1 MSYSGVDEASQARET
16 LGEALGALQE
26 EADVPDDVLKVTENI
41 AQAVGALFEAE
52 RASSELDGKSAVRSA
67 LGSLSQTLA
76 MLQDVDDDL
85 PSIQTATQVIAKAM
99 SHLYPLTMR
108 PTMSPDVSEVARAT
122 AQSLIPKAAPVPA
135 ETDEAVQEDAP
146 VRERDDGPYRSPP
159 DRVSKECNIGA
170 TTESNFW
177 MGFGGYQEAG
187 VFLCTYDVLPVGT
200 NCELLVTLP
209 GLLAFR
215 ANGRVRFVVDPLDF
229 TSDSEPG
236 IGVQFDKDELDDE
249 AKALMKRFIQKRA
262 PMFYDD

>member
-26 EADVPDDVLKVTENI
+26 EADVPEDVLKVTENI

-76 MLQDVDDDL
+76 LLQDVSDDL
-85 PSIQTATQVIAKAM
+85 PAIDTATQVIAKAM

-108 PTMSPDVSEVARAT
+108 PTMSPDVSEVARAA
-122 AQSLIPKAAPVPA
+122 AQSLIPKAAPVPKEASEIEPA
-135 ETDEAVQEDAP
+135 EEAPADE
-146 VRERDDGPYRSPP
+146 DGGGP
-159 DRVSKECNIGA
+159 RVSKECNIGA

-177 MGFGGYQEAG
+177 MGFGGYEEAG

-200 NCELLVTLP
+200 DCDLLVTLP
-209 GLLAFR
+209 GLLEFR

-236 IGVQFDKDELDDE
+236 VGIQFDELDKG